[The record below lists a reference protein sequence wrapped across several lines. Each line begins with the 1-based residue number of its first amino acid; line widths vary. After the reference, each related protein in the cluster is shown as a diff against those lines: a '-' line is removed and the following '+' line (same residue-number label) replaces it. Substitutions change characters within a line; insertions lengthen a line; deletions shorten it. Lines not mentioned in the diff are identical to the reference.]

1 MTFTDYERLNEFQ
14 TNKQTKSIVIMLQ
27 YFKLVGKEKVGLNVD
42 ISELWISF

>member
-1 MTFTDYERLNEFQ
+1 MKGSMNFKQ
-14 TNKQTKSIVIMLQ
+14 TNKQKSIVIMLQ